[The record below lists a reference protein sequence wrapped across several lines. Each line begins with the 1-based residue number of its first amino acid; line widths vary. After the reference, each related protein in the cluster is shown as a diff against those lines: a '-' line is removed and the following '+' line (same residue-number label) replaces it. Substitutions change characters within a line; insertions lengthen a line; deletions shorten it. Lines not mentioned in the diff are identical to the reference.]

1 MDMTL
6 WKKCELRTYSR
17 VLALLLSMILLL
29 STGVFQPTASAE
41 KSQEVWNPDSYEIHL
56 MLDSDLVLDENH
68 LLKQEYLD
76 LFEVDDSYKTFSL
89 AYYET
94 QERDF
99 FQEGWINRLRLK
111 YEEDAE
117 KDFKLTYKKRYSVP
131 ENDLTAAV
139 HLAETEGFDLL
150 SGLWEPQIDWGYT
163 GMTLSLSAEAAVPT
177 GGKKTIADLNPE
189 DGFAMMLE
197 NMPEQEQNWK
207 GEHRGSDLFESA
219 VMVGPIFFNRYKG
232 EYLNRKVNIEIWEIR
247 DERDGAVYYLSELSF
262 KEKSYPEAA
271 ENRQMVMDALL
282 ERGILLKVDSLKT
295 QQMLDA
301 YLVSP

>member
-1 MDMTL
+1 M
-6 WKKCELRTYSR
+6 
-17 VLALLLSMILLL
+17 
-29 STGVFQPTASAE
+29 
-41 KSQEVWNPDSYEIHL
+41 
-56 MLDSDLVLDENH
+56 LDENH

-117 KDFKLTYKKRYSVP
+117 KDFKL
-131 ENDLTAAV
+131 
-139 HLAETEGFDLL
+139 
-150 SGLWEPQIDWGYT
+150 
-163 GMTLSLSAEAAVPT
+163 
-177 GGKKTIADLNPE
+177 
-189 DGFAMMLE
+189 
-197 NMPEQEQNWK
+197 
-207 GEHRGSDLFESA
+207 
-219 VMVGPIFFNRYKG
+219 
-232 EYLNRKVNIEIWEIR
+232 
-247 DERDGAVYYLSELSF
+247 SF

>member
-1 MDMTL
+1 MTL

-41 KSQEVWNPDSYEIHL
+41 ESQEVWNPDSYEIHL

-189 DGFAMMLE
+189 ELCNSSGRIQHSVEIAPGLKKTKDMIYLKSLPIE
-197 NMPEQEQNWK
+197 EDTEQVNDE
-207 GEHRGSDLFESA
+207 SVDLFC
-219 VMVGPIFFNRYKG
+219 
-232 EYLNRKVNIEIWEIR
+232 
-247 DERDGAVYYLSELSF
+247 SE
-262 KEKSYPEAA
+262 ED
-271 ENRQMVMDALL
+271 MD
-282 ERGILLKVDSLKT
+282 K
-295 QQMLDA
+295 
-301 YLVSP
+301 PF

>member
-1 MDMTL
+1 
-6 WKKCELRTYSR
+6 
-17 VLALLLSMILLL
+17 
-29 STGVFQPTASAE
+29 
-41 KSQEVWNPDSYEIHL
+41 
-56 MLDSDLVLDENH
+56 ML
-68 LLKQEYLD
+68 
-76 LFEVDDSYKTFSL
+76 
-89 AYYET
+89 
-94 QERDF
+94 
-99 FQEGWINRLRLK
+99 
-111 YEEDAE
+111 
-117 KDFKLTYKKRYSVP
+117 
-131 ENDLTAAV
+131 
-139 HLAETEGFDLL
+139 
-150 SGLWEPQIDWGYT
+150 
-163 GMTLSLSAEAAVPT
+163 
-177 GGKKTIADLNPE
+177 
-189 DGFAMMLE
+189 LE
-197 NMPEQEQNWK
+197 NMPEQEQDWK

>member
-1 MDMTL
+1 MTL

-41 KSQEVWNPDSYEIHL
+41 ESQEVWNPDSYEIHL

-117 KDFKLTYKKRYSVP
+117 KNFK
-131 ENDLTAAV
+131 
-139 HLAETEGFDLL
+139 
-150 SGLWEPQIDWGYT
+150 
-163 GMTLSLSAEAAVPT
+163 
-177 GGKKTIADLNPE
+177 
-189 DGFAMMLE
+189 
-197 NMPEQEQNWK
+197 
-207 GEHRGSDLFESA
+207 
-219 VMVGPIFFNRYKG
+219 
-232 EYLNRKVNIEIWEIR
+232 
-247 DERDGAVYYLSELSF
+247 LSF